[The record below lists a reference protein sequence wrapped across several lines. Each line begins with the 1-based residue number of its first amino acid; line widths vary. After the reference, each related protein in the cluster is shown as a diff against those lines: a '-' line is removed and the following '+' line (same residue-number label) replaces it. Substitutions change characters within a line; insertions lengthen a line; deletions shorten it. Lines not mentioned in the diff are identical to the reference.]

1 MATDRAHNGEI
12 PTESDSSSRGGEGA
26 PRPPGLAPNVAT
38 STSDRVAARTRETM
52 RSLKLSSVGIEL
64 ALSVLIGMFAGRW
77 LDGKLGSAP
86 WLMIVCLLAGF
97 AAGLRSIVRAMDRA
111 SRPSPSS
118 DAAPPASSGDPS

>member
-1 MATDRAHNGEI
+1 MAVERAHSGEI
-12 PTESDSSSRGGEGA
+12 PSETEQKARSASAGVTSPGSST
-26 PRPPGLAPNVAT
+26 T

-86 WLMIVCLLAGF
+86 WLMIGCLLVGF
-97 AAGLRSIVRAMDRA
+97 AAGLRSLIHTMDRA
-111 SRPSPSS
+111 SRS
-118 DAAPPASSGDPS
+118 DAPPTEGAS